1 MNAMIRLVLG
11 SIFGGLAQFLVG
23 ALFWATPL
31 RRVAFAVASDA
42 QNAMLQTAMAQA
54 LTPTGTGT
62 YYIPWPDTPQGTV
75 LHGQGPVAL
84 VHFNTAGFPLLNSG
98 ALIGG
103 LIVSVVAIFLLGL
116 ALFAIGERVTE
127 FALRVRIVVLVSVAT
142 SLYFTFGQ
150 PVFNIYLPWTYFI
163 YLGVSQLLGMIA
175 GGLVVARWFLP
186 LAPKVAPAVTR

>member
-1 MNAMIRLVLG
+1 MNAMIRLVIG
-11 SIFGGLAQFLVG
+11 SILGGLAQFVVG
-23 ALFWATPL
+23 ALMWATPL
-31 RRVAFAVASDA
+31 SRLAFSVAGDA

-84 VHFNTAGFPLLNSG
+84 VHFNTNGFPLMNSG
-98 ALIGG
+98 ALIAG
-103 LIVSVVAIFLLGL
+103 LIVSIVSIFLLGF

-127 FALRVRIVVLVSVAT
+127 FAIRARIVVLVSVAT
-142 SLYFTFGQ
+142 SLYFIFAQ
-150 PVFNIYLPWTYFI
+150 PVFNFYLPWPYFI
-163 YLGVSQLLGMIA
+163 YLGISELLGMMA

-186 LAPKVAPAVTR
+186 LGPAVAPAVKR